1 MSSALWPIKIKI
13 LSEVQNCQMLKLVLT
28 FESVGVIPK
37 CDLSNGPSAFFQ
49 NGVLL
54 NNVLASFG
62 IK

>member
-1 MSSALWPIKIKI
+1 MRLWPIKIEI
-13 LSEVQNCQMLKLVLT
+13 LSEVHNCQMLKLVLT
-28 FESVGVIPK
+28 FESVGVSRK
-37 CDLSNGPSAFFQ
+37 CDLSNGTSVFFQ